1 MENDSQSIR
10 RRSGLGVKKLG
21 GSPRRNSPIKRRR
34 STLSGAEGPG
44 VTNIKVSV
52 RVRPSNER
60 ESESEGGLRSIIDV
74 VDEKLLI
81 FDPKVDDDDFYFH
94 GKLQRRRDLNK
105 RPKKDHK
112 FTFDRVFGPGEDN
125 EVVFQNTALDLVEA
139 LFSGY
144 NSSIF
149 VYGATGAG
157 KTFTMLGSPGNPGI
171 TFKTVKAIYERIEAS
186 QDELS
191 CEVAISY
198 LEIYNENVI
207 DLINPG
213 GVPLNVREDGKTG
226 VNIPGL
232 TRHKPK
238 TPEEL
243 LKLLQHGNSNRSQHP
258 TDANAESSR
267 SHAVFQVFLTQKDRS
282 SGLSA
287 DVKTAKLSMI
297 DLAGSE
303 RGTVTS
309 NRGGCQKKGRSKYQQ
324 VSPCFRELNSKL
336 TRLLKDSLGGNCRT
350 VMISNVSPS
359 GKTYE
364 DTYNTLKY
372 AERAKKIQ
380 VKLKK
385 NVTSVDFHVA
395 QYAKI
400 VENLKQEI
408 SELKEK
414 IKINELK
421 KKETMDF
428 KSGEKIRSLEN
439 ENQRLKNENYRL
451 KKEKADNDNK
461 CVDLSNGVAF
471 QKVKMS
477 HSQIVLDRNDMI
489 SSGFGF
495 SKISSAHKNCL
506 KTLKDLQG
514 SIDELESQKAH
525 LYDEYFEAKIH
536 LISKRRLCK

>member
-1 MENDSQSIR
+1 MTLKSIR
-10 RRSGLGVKKLG
+10 RRSGLGRKKLG

-34 STLSGAEGPG
+34 SPLSGAEGPG

-52 RVRPSNER
+52 RVRPSTKGSR
-60 ESESEGGLRSIIDV
+60 I
-74 VDEKLLI
+74 
-81 FDPKVDDDDFYFH
+81 DDDNFYFQ
-94 GKLQRRRDLNK
+94 GKRQRRRDLNK
-105 RPKKDHK
+105 RPQKDHK

-125 EVVFQNTALDLVEA
+125 EVVFQNTALDL
-139 LFSGY
+139 L
-144 NSSIF
+144 
-149 VYGATGAG
+149 G
-157 KTFTMLGSPGNPGI
+157 KHSTMLGSPGNPGI

-309 NRGGCQKKGRSKYQQ
+309 NRGAARKKEGANINK
-324 VSPCFRELNSKL
+324 NSKL

-350 VMISNVSPS
+350 VMISNVSPI
-359 GKTYE
+359 
-364 DTYNTLKY
+364 
-372 AERAKKIQ
+372 RKK
-380 VKLKK
+380 L
-385 NVTSVDFHVA
+385 T
-395 QYAKI
+395 
-400 VENLKQEI
+400 
-408 SELKEK
+408 
-414 IKINELK
+414 
-421 KKETMDF
+421 
-428 KSGEKIRSLEN
+428 
-439 ENQRLKNENYRL
+439 
-451 KKEKADNDNK
+451 
-461 CVDLSNGVAF
+461 
-471 QKVKMS
+471 
-477 HSQIVLDRNDMI
+477 
-489 SSGFGF
+489 
-495 SKISSAHKNCL
+495 
-506 KTLKDLQG
+506 
-514 SIDELESQKAH
+514 
-525 LYDEYFEAKIH
+525 KIH
-536 LISKRRLCK
+536 TIPQIC